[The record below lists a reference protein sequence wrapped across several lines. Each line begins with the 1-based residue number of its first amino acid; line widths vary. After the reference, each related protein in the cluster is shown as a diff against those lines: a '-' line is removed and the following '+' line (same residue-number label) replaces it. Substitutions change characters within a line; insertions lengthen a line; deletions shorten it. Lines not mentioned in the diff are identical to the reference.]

1 MIMHELGFR
10 KYGLPPLSS
19 QFGTHLG
26 GSPPIS
32 RSFSFFRHARSS
44 LIRPDLIEFHPPPY
58 AIFKDPTTGEHAMI
72 EVKKPKIPWRR
83 RKVMLDTNVIFSYAK
98 SPRGAISKTVNKALT
113 EDNLQITSENYNECL
128 RVAKEHV
135 SKAKK
140 KGKQPDVTLEEMRDT
155 IDGIV
160 ANTDSGCVKKIKVP
174 KRKVLKKLYNIPDEK
189 DRRILYAADR
199 TGTEILVTGDNGF
212 FRDGVKKMKRTMFL
226 HPKVY
231 AEENRPA
238 YFLRRLK
245 WRLKR

>member
-1 MIMHELGFR
+1 MHELSFR
-10 KYGLPPLSS
+10 KHGLSPLSS

-32 RSFSFFRHARSS
+32 RSFSFFRRARA
-44 LIRPDLIEFHPPPY
+44 IQMRPDWIRFQLPPY
-58 AIFKDPTTGEHAMI
+58 AIFKDLTTGEHAMI
-72 EVKKPKIPWRR
+72 EVKKPKMPWRR

-98 SPRGAISKTVNKALT
+98 SPRGVISKTVNKALT

-140 KGKQPDVTLEEMRDT
+140 KGKQPDVTVEEMRDT

-160 ANTDSGCVKKIKVP
+160 TNTDSGCVKKIKVP
-174 KRKVLKKLYNIPDEK
+174 GRKVLKKLYNIPDEK

-212 FRDGVKKMKRTMFL
+212 FRDDVKKMKRTMFL
-226 HPKVY
+226 RPKAY
-231 AEENRPA
+231 AEENRA
-238 YFLRRLK
+238 TYFLLRLR
-245 WRLKR
+245 WRLRK